1 MVQCNK
7 WADDDENVVERKLA
21 NVEDDRDIRNLVY
34 NRLIMNADT
43 SDYELQREVMEVY
56 GERYPDM
63 RIIDW
68 QRVIADYTPM
78 VREAAK
84 RPSAKVVEMQQRQYG
99 MAAEGKGEY
108 GSESDKE

>member
-1 MVQCNK
+1 MAQCNK
-7 WADDDENVVERKLA
+7 WADDDENVIERKLA

-43 SDYELQREVMEVY
+43 SDYELQREVMEVF

-68 QRVIADYTPM
+68 QHVIADYTPM
-78 VREAAK
+78 IREAAK
-84 RPSAKVVEMQQRQYG
+84 QPTARMIEMQQCQYG
-99 MAAEGKGEY
+99 MAAEDEDKY
-108 GSESDKE
+108 ESKKE

>member
-1 MVQCNK
+1 
-7 WADDDENVVERKLA
+7 
-21 NVEDDRDIRNLVY
+21 
-34 NRLIMNADT
+34 MNADT

-63 RIIDW
+63 HIIDW

-84 RPSAKVVEMQQRQYG
+84 KPSAKVIEMQQRQYG
-99 MAAEGKGEY
+99 MAAEDEGKI
-108 GSESDKE
+108 

>member
-1 MVQCNK
+1 MAQCNK
-7 WADDDENVVERKLA
+7 WADDDENVIERKLA

-68 QRVIADYTPM
+68 QHVIADYTPL

-99 MAAEGKGEY
+99 MAAEPD
-108 GSESDKE
+108 ESFNK